1 MIVTVAI
8 AMICFVTLKVQNIFE
23 MWETLWETLWE
34 TFMFFGVKMRLWL
47 AYDKI

>member
-1 MIVTVAI
+1 M
-8 AMICFVTLKVQNIFE
+8 
-23 MWETLWETLWE
+23 WETLWE